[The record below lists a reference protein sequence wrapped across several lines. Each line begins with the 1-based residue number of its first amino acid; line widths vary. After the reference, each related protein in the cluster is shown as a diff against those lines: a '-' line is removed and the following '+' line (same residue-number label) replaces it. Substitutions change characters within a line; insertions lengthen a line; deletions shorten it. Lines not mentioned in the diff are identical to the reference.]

1 MPTPNTPPNYAI
13 ELTPPDISPYMTGN
27 TGVDYITRL
36 DSGKP
41 GPHVMVNALMHGNEI
56 CGAIALDHLFR
67 HNVRPS
73 HGVLSLGFSNYKA
86 FLSFNAQHPLN
97 SRYVDED
104 MNRVWVEER
113 LDSDED
119 SWELRRAREM
129 RPYFDTVDY
138 LLDIHSM
145 STPSPAVTLCNGL
158 DKERA
163 LTRKVG
169 FPEHAAYGSG
179 FVVGR
184 RLIEYTPFHS
194 TSNAKTGLLVE
205 CGYHW
210 KKETAVTALDVA
222 LFFLKAL
229 DMITP
234 EFLKEH
240 ATNNPPPPLREM
252 EITDGVYSKTNAFK
266 FTRHYNGMEVIEKAG
281 AVIARDGNAE
291 IVTPYDNCVLVMP
304 NHSIRADMRVV
315 RFARLSTN

>member
-1 MPTPNTPPNYAI
+1 MPNATI
-13 ELTPPDISPYMTGN
+13 SVELTPPDISPYMTGN
-27 TGVDYITRL
+27 TGVDYVTRF

-41 GPHVMVNALMHGNEI
+41 GPHVMINALMHGNEI
-56 CGAIALDHLFR
+56 CGALALDHLFK
-67 HNVRPS
+67 HDIRPT
-73 HGVLSLGFSNYKA
+73 HGVLSLGFLNYEA
-86 FLSFNAQHPLN
+86 FLTFDAQRPLN

-104 MNRVWVEER
+104 LNRVWIEER

-119 SWELRRAREM
+119 SSELRRAREM

-158 DKERA
+158 DKERD

-184 RLIEYTPFHS
+184 RLIEYTPFHD

-210 KKETAVTALDVA
+210 AKETAVIALDVT
-222 LFFLKAL
+222 LFFLRAMN
-229 DMITP
+229 MIPT
-234 EFLKEH
+234 EFFDAH
-240 ATNNPPPPLREM
+240 VTNNPPPPRKGL
-252 EITDGVYSKTNAFK
+252 EITEGLYSKSNTFR
-266 FTRHYNGMEVIEKAG
+266 FTEHYKGMEVIEAAG
-281 AVIARDGNAE
+281 TVVARDGDEE

-304 NHSIRADMRVV
+304 NHSVGANMRVL
-315 RFARLSTN
+315 RFARLS

>member
-1 MPTPNTPPNYAI
+1 MTTPSNPPHSQVD
-13 ELTPPDISPYMTGN
+13 LTPPDISPYMAGN
-27 TGVDYITRL
+27 TGVDYVTRL

-41 GPHVMVNALMHGNEI
+41 GPHVMLNALMHGNEI

-67 HNVRPS
+67 HNVQPS

-86 FLSFNAQHPLN
+86 FLTFDAQRPLN

-119 SWELRRAREM
+119 TWELRRAREM
-129 RPYFDTVDY
+129 RAYFDTVDY

-184 RLIEYTPFHS
+184 RLIEYTPFHD
-194 TSNAKTGLLVE
+194 TGNAKTGLLVE

-210 KKETAVTALDVA
+210 DKETAVTALDVA
-222 LFFLKAL
+222 LHFLKAL
-229 DMITP
+229 YMITP
-234 EFLKEH
+234 EFLGEH
-240 ATNNPPPPLREM
+240 AVNNPPPPLREL
-252 EITDGVYSKTNAFK
+252 EITDGVYSKTNNFRFMK
-266 FTRHYNGMEVIEKAG
+266 YYNGMEVIEKAG
-281 AVIARDGNAE
+281 TVIAHDGDAE
-291 IVTPYDNCVLVMP
+291 ITTPYDNCVLVMP
-304 NHSIRADMRVV
+304 NHSIHANMRVL
-315 RFARLSTN
+315 RFARLTT